1 MLEVMTDVDARS
13 SVVAVLGPT
22 NTGKTHLAM
31 ERMLG
36 HASGMIG
43 FPLRLLA
50 RENYDKVVRQK
61 GRSSVALITGEE
73 KIVPPNARYLI
84 CTVESMPLDRAVDF
98 LAVDEIQLCADP
110 ERGHVF
116 TNRLLHARGTSETM
130 FLGAETIRDLV
141 RRLVPQ
147 ASFIGRPRFSSLSFA
162 GTRKLTRLRP
172 RTAVVAFS
180 AADVYRMAELMR
192 RHRGGTAVVLGALS
206 PRTRNA
212 QVDMYQAGEVD
223 YLVATDAIG
232 MGLNMEID
240 HVAFARLSKFDGR
253 SPRRLSAAEIAQIAG
268 RAGRHMSDGTFG
280 TTEEAGDL
288 DPEIVEAVETHTFE
302 PLKSLLWRNAGLD
315 FSGPSAL
322 LASLE
327 AMPPERMLRRSP
339 EADDHLALRVLV
351 RDPEIAQAAG
361 PPAATRLLWEVCQIP
376 DFRKILTDAHTR
388 LQATI
393 FKQLI
398 GPSSSLATDWIA
410 DHIARLDRTDGDID
424 ALVTRIAH
432 VRTWTYISHRPHW
445 LDDPRHWQ
453 ERARTIEDKLSD
465 RLHDR
470 LTQRFVDRRSALL
483 VRSMARGGDLV
494 GAVARSGEVLVEG
507 VFVGRLDG
515 FRFQPDATA
524 LGEDSRALLSAAR
537 RALRREISA
546 RVRRLET
553 DDDAAFSLGDYT
565 SAGWNTVLWHGAP
578 VGRLAPGATWLS
590 PTVIPLSGELL
601 EPAERDRVGRRLERW
616 MVYAVERALRPL
628 VRLRDARLTGAA
640 RGIAFQLVE
649 AQGGLPR
656 VDLAGLIGHLDPAGR
671 RGLAGFG
678 VRLGAVHVFCQ
689 PALKPRPAAMRALLW
704 AVAERLPLPPPIPP
718 AGSPS
723 VVVADD
729 VPPGFYRAVGYAMAG
744 RRAIRWDRLEALAV
758 AAATLHAQGPFAAGP
773 ELAQIVGIG
782 RADVPAALAL
792 LGYHRRVAE
801 DGTETFVRRR
811 ARRRRAQPKTPHQS
825 PFAKLRELRQGS

>member
-1 MLEVMTDVDARS
+1 MLGVMTDVDARS

-73 KIVPPNARYLI
+73 KIVPPGARYLI
-84 CTVESMPLDRAVDF
+84 CTVESMPIDRTVDF

-116 TNRLLHARGTSETM
+116 TNRLLHARGTAETM
-130 FLGAETIRDLV
+130 FLGAETVRDLI

-147 ASFIGRPRFSSLSFA
+147 ASFIGRPRFSSLGFA
-162 GTRKLTRLRP
+162 GTRKLTRLPP

-302 PLKSLLWRNAGLD
+302 PLRSLLWRNAGLD
-315 FSGPSAL
+315 FSGPLAL

-327 AMPPERMLRRSP
+327 APPPDRVLRRSP

-351 RDPEIAQAAG
+351 RDPAIAHAAG

-393 FKQLI
+393 FKQLM
-398 GPSSSLATDWIA
+398 GPSSRLATDWIA

-424 ALVTRIAH
+424 TLVTRIAH

-445 LDDPRHWQ
+445 LADPRHWQ

-465 RLHDR
+465 RLHER

-537 RALRREISA
+537 RALRREIGA

-601 EPAERDRVGRRLERW
+601 EPAERDRVGRRLARW
-616 MVYAVERALRPL
+616 MVDAVRRALRPL
-628 VRLRDARLTGAA
+628 IRLRDARLTGAA

-649 AQGGLPR
+649 GQGGLR
-656 VDLAGLIGHLDPAGR
+656 RADLASLIGHLDPAGR
-671 RGLAGFG
+671 RGLAGLG
-678 VRLGAVHVFCQ
+678 VRLGAAYVFCQ

-704 AVAERLPLPPPIPP
+704 AVAERLPLPPSIPP

-723 VVVADD
+723 VVMAEG
-729 VPPGFYRAVGYAMAG
+729 VPPDFYRAVGYAPAG

-758 AAATLHAQGPFAAGP
+758 AAATLHARGPFAAGP
-773 ELAQIVGIG
+773 ELAQIVGVG
-782 RADVPAALAL
+782 RADVPAALTL
-792 LGYHRRVAE
+792 LGYDRRVAE
-801 DGTETFVRRR
+801 DGAETFVRRR
-811 ARRRRAQPKTPHQS
+811 ARRRRTQAKAPSQS